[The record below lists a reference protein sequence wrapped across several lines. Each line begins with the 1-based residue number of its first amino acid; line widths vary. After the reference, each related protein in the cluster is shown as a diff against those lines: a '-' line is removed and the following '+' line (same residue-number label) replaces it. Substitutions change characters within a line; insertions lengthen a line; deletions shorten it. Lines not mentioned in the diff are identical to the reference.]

1 MHTLLFDLRAVQPL
15 AYGQHGGAEY
25 ARAVFK
31 RLAAVPGE
39 LKVKGFYDDGRPLPD
54 DVRSAADGARL
65 ELVGL
70 RSLNDLQRFVLEEQA
85 YRFYSALPYEYG
97 SLDCGDMDVVMTIHG
112 LRPIEMPTDAYSGKY
127 MATPKQIVMNAGKQ
141 ILKGAYKRY
150 KIGQFDALL
159 RPKGRRRR
167 LIVPSEHTK
176 YSILL
181 NFPWVAPDDVLVRYS
196 PCTSVCARADVST
209 EPLRRLGL
217 TERGYILLTSTNRWI
232 KNSYRA
238 ISAIQSLFDQRPDLD
253 SKRIV
258 AVGGAPARAPADWR
272 RRHFFLKDVDE
283 LTLAS
288 LYRHAFVLVYPSL
301 NEGFGYPPLESMSYG
316 TPVIAGAS
324 TSIPE
329 ICGDGAIYASPWS
342 TSEMQVRL
350 LWLLQDDRA
359 WQRYAERGR
368 HRFEQVAGEQQRML
382 AELCEL
388 LVNPDA

>member
-15 AYGQHGGAEY
+15 AHGHHGGAEY

-31 RLAAVPGE
+31 RLAATPGE
-39 LKVKGFYDDGRPLPD
+39 LRIKGFYDEGRPLPD
-54 DVRSAADGARL
+54 DVRSVAESARI

-70 RSLNDLQRFVLEEQA
+70 RSLNDLQRFVLQEQA
-85 YRFYSALPYEYG
+85 HRFYSALPYEYG
-97 SLDCGDMDVVMTIHG
+97 SLDCGDMDVVLTIHG

-127 MATPKQIVMNAGKQ
+127 MSSPGQVAMNAGQ
-141 ILKGAYKRY
+141 RLLRSAYRRY
-150 KIGQFDALL
+150 KIRQFSAVL

-167 LIVPSEHTK
+167 LIAPSEHTK
-176 YSILL
+176 YAILL
-181 NFPWVAPDDVLVRYS
+181 NFPWVAPDDVLVLYS
-196 PCTSVCARADVST
+196 PRTSVCARADVST
-209 EPLRRLGL
+209 EPLQRLGL

-253 SKRIV
+253 DKRIV

-272 RRHFFLKDVDE
+272 RRHLFLTDVDE

-288 LYRHAFVLVYPSL
+288 LYRYAFVLLYPSL

-316 TPVIAGAS
+316 TPVIASAS

-329 ICGDGAIYASPWS
+329 VCGDGVIYASPWS
-342 TSEMQVRL
+342 TSEMQARL
-350 LWLLQDDRA
+350 LWLLLDDGA

-368 HRFEQVAGEQQRML
+368 HRFEQVAGAQQRML
-382 AELCEL
+382 AELCNL

>member
-1 MHTLLFDLRAVQPL
+1 MRTLLFDLRAVQPHHG
-15 AYGQHGGAEY
+15 YHGGAEY
-25 ARAVFK
+25 ARAVFEH
-31 RLAAVPGE
+31 LVSVPGK
-39 LKVKGFYDDGRPLPD
+39 LKVKGFYDEGRPLPD
-54 DVRSAADGARL
+54 DIRSAAARGGV

-70 RSLNDLQRFVLEEQA
+70 RSLNHLQTFVRQEQA

-97 SLDCGDMDVVMTIHG
+97 FLDCGDMDVVVTIHG
-112 LRPIEMPTDAYSGKY
+112 LRAIEMPTDAYSGKY
-127 MATPKQIVMNAGKQ
+127 MSTPKQLVMNAGKQ
-141 ILKGAYKRY
+141 LLRGTYERY
-150 KIGQFDALL
+150 KKRQYSALL

-167 LIVPSEHTK
+167 LIAPSEHTK

-196 PCTSVCARADVST
+196 PRTSVCGRTDVTS

-217 TERGYILLTSTNRWI
+217 VERGYILLVSTNRWI

-238 ISAIQSLFDQRPDLD
+238 ISAIQGLFDRRPDLD
-253 SKRIV
+253 QKRIV

-272 RRHFFLKDVDE
+272 RRHLFLTNVDE
-283 LTLAS
+283 STLAS
-288 LYRHAFVLVYPSL
+288 LYRHAFVLIYPSL

-316 TPVIAGAS
+316 TPVIAGAV

-342 TSEMQVRL
+342 TSEMQARL
-350 LWLLQDDRA
+350 LWLLQDDQA
-359 WQRYAERGR
+359 WRRYADGGR
-368 HRFEQVAGEQQRML
+368 HRFEQVSSQQQRAL

-388 LVNPDA
+388 LVDPDA